1 MITVLIDDRRS
12 FVDGRACIVLRT
24 LSEALEFMKSDP
36 GRIDELWLDHDL
48 GWDDLLG
55 TLADIM
61 PLITVLE
68 EASFNGHP
76 YDIGTIYVH
85 TANPPAQMTMS
96 SALGRYGYC
105 VITVN
110 ADWNGIL
117 MDMDML
123 AAMNERSLR

>member
-1 MITVLIDDRRS
+1 MTTVLIDDRRS
-12 FVDGRACIVLRT
+12 FVDNRPCIILRT
-24 LSEALEFMKSDP
+24 LSEALWFLHNDP

-61 PLITVLE
+61 PIISMLE
-68 EASFNGHP
+68 EASFNDRP

-85 TANPPAQMTMS
+85 TANPPAQMRMS
-96 SALGRYGYC
+96 SALGRYGYH

-110 ADWNGIL
+110 ADWDGVL